1 MASDRLVTS
10 QHVLKAVMEHER
22 RGATRILAELE
33 KLEPDLLEYL
43 LESQTRLYHWLTHL
57 GLSGAD
63 ARKIHRHAEKTAVV
77 CIMALRN
84 AHHDLWKQDPAAPE
98 QTDSDSDPDS
108 DTGPVDPL
116 AS

>member
-43 LESQTRLYHWLTHL
+43 LEAQTRLYHRLTHL
-57 GLSGAD
+57 GLSGTD
-63 ARKIHRHAEKTAVV
+63 ARKIHRHAEKTTVV
-77 CIMALRN
+77 CIMALRK

-98 QTDSDSDPDS
+98 QANPDSDPHS
-108 DTGPVDPL
+108 VDPP